1 VTSPLPGASRAPAP
15 AMADRLPTV
24 GVEEE
29 FLLLWPDGDAA
40 CVAPEVIGRLPP
52 DVPAHLEFTRYQVE
66 SATGICTDLVTV
78 ARQLAVARR
87 ALARSAADSGA
98 RLVAGGTAPYGAPGV
113 SGLTDDARYRSLV
126 AQVPGIS
133 GEEGT
138 CACHVHV
145 GVATRE
151 LGVHVLNR
159 IRPWLPVLIALS
171 GNSPLWR
178 GRDTGWSS
186 YRFAVQRRW
195 PSFVPP
201 PLCRD
206 LEEYDAHLA
215 ERMTATAPPDARSV
229 YYWARLSPRYPTV
242 EVRIADVGHSIVD
255 AVLLAGLSCCLVTTA
270 AADAHADRPWIRVP
284 DRAVTRAAFAAARR
298 GLAATLVS
306 PVSGRAAPALEVLDE
321 LLAVIAPAAEA
332 AGDGPLLRALLAE
345 RLRRGSGAERQLSL
359 WCAGRPEALVQGLAG
374 VSAGR
379 DSASAQLLLGARP
392 AVVPQPAAGSE

>member
-1 VTSPLPGASRAPAP
+1 MTSQLVVASPTSALPLE
-15 AMADRLPTV
+15 DRLPTV

-29 FLLLWPDGDAA
+29 FLLLRPDGEVA
-40 CVAPEVIGRLPP
+40 CVAPDVLARLPS
-52 DVPAHLEFTRYQVE
+52 DVRAHGEFTRYQVE
-66 SATGICTDLVTV
+66 STTGICTDLVTV
-78 ARQLAVARR
+78 ARQLSVARR
-87 ALARSAADSGA
+87 ALAQSAADSGA
-98 RLVAGGTAPYGAPGV
+98 RLVSGGTAPYGAPGL

-159 IRPWLPVLIALS
+159 IRPWLPLLLALS

-186 YRFAVQRRW
+186 YRFVVQRRW
-195 PSFVPP
+195 PTFGPP

-206 LEEYDAHLA
+206 AEEYDARLA
-215 ERMTATAPPDARSV
+215 ERTAASAAFDARSV

-242 EVRIADVGHSIVD
+242 EVRIADVGHTIAD
-255 AVLLAGLSCCLVTTA
+255 AVLLAGLSRCLVATA
-270 AADAHADRPWIRVP
+270 AADARADRPWVRVP
-284 DRAVTRAAFAAARR
+284 DRAVTRAAFAAARH

-306 PVSGRAAPALEVLDE
+306 PVSGRAAPAREVLDQ
-321 LLAVIAPAAEA
+321 LVAGITPAAEA
-332 AGDGPLLRALLAE
+332 AGEEPLLRALVAE
-345 RLRRGSGAERQLSL
+345 RIRRGSGAERQLTL
-359 WCAGRPEALVQGLAG
+359 WGPGRREAFVQALAN
-374 VSAGR
+374 VSAGLDPATAR
-379 DSASAQLLLGARP
+379 LLLSAR
-392 AVVPQPAAGSE
+392 PAAGSD